1 MSQPQTAILTH
12 DPDDKRRY
20 SLDWAALLAS
30 GDTLAS
36 VACAVVEGTATIS
49 ATSSGGGTTAS
60 GLSLSGTTSTV
71 WVLSATAGTVRLRW
85 RATTAAGEQLD
96 CTTAL
101 GVAEQ

>member
-1 MSQPQTAILTH
+1 MSAPQQSILTH

-30 GDTLAS
+30 GDSLSA

-49 ATSSGGGTTAS
+49 ATSSGGGTTAT
-60 GLSLSGTTSTV
+60 GLSLAGTVATV
-71 WVLSATAGTVRLRW
+71 WVLAATAGTVRLRW

-96 CTTAL
+96 VTTTL